1 MLFVFSLRCSLHN
14 HTFPEQFL
22 TVANRQPHLFCQ
34 LLTEIVHPRPQS
46 GCQSVM
52 GFVIMPKCQVDQLQ
66 WGYKLKQYSVILV
79 TDHPISQMT
88 RGWTHCLCQALA
100 LLTMNHTFPSTLPN
114 EHWWWVIGGMDM
126 VEGVLVWLTQFDSF
140 HQQPLA
146 P

>member
-1 MLFVFSLRCSLHN
+1 MRIRPARTKGPTNLDCKKISWGSNTCCLFLVFDVVFTTILFLSS
-14 HTFPEQFL
+14 FL

-52 GFVIMPKCQVDQLQ
+52 GFVIMAKCQVDQLH

-79 TDHPISQMT
+79 TDHPISQTT

-114 EHWWWVIGGMDM
+114 EH
-126 VEGVLVWLTQFDSF
+126 
-140 HQQPLA
+140 
-146 P
+146 